1 MLKNNTQKLSTK
13 PENMEEN
20 YSHWILWNLLD
31 LGDPM
36 GKNIGT

>member
-13 PENMEEN
+13 TENMEEN

-31 LGDPM
+31 LEDPM
-36 GKNIGT
+36 EKNIGT